1 MVSASSCTTAKVK
14 VAEPGQSL
22 ADDIARV
29 EAVRDALGPTG
40 QIRVDA
46 NAAWSLDEA
55 VTALTELSR
64 FTLEYAEQP
73 VASLTDMAILRRR
86 VDVKLAADESV
97 RNAEDPLRIAGL
109 EAADIVVLKVQPLGG
124 VRACLAVADA
134 CGLPVVVSSAIETS
148 VGIAAGLALAGA
160 LPELPYACGLATV
173 ALLDG
178 DVCSDSL
185 VAVDGTL
192 PVSLSAPEPDLIA
205 KVPRRRRDRR
215 LVGAP
220 PRRRPGRA
228 RCPLRTPARRAF
240 SLVLVDQLASYGVRH
255 AVVAPGSRSTPIA
268 LALIEHPQ
276 VAVHV
281 RIDERSAAY
290 LALGIAKASGEIVP
304 VLCTS
309 GTASVVLPRRGHG
322 GRPLMHP
329 AARAHRRPAA
339 RAPRDR
345 RQPDRR
351 AARTVWQR
359 GAMGAPTSACRTP
372 ARMPSRPGVGWSRE
386 IADLCLGHRVT
397 PAGPVHLNVPL
408 REPLTPVDDGN
419 RLPVRPRR

>member
-1 MVSASSCTTAKVK
+1 MTAHTFDIPMKTRFRGQERRRGMVLSGPAGWGEFSPFSDYDAEVASRWLAAAREAATHGWPEPLRTRIPVNTTVPAVGPEQAHAMVSASSCTTAKVK

-178 DVCSDSL
+178 DVCSHSL
-185 VAVDGTL
+185 VADDGTL

-205 KVPRRRRDRR
+205 KFRADDATAGWWQRR
-215 LVGAP
+215 LSDAQ
-220 PRRRPGRA
+220 A
-228 RCPLRTPARRAF
+228 
-240 SLVLVDQLASYGVRH
+240 VLDAQ
-255 AVVAPGSRSTPIA
+255 
-268 LALIEHPQ
+268 
-276 VAVHV
+276 
-281 RIDERSAAY
+281 
-290 LALGIAKASGEIVP
+290 
-304 VLCTS
+304 
-309 GTASVVLPRRGHG
+309 
-322 GRPLMHP
+322 
-329 AARAHRRPAA
+329 
-339 RAPRDR
+339 
-345 RQPDRR
+345 
-351 AARTVWQR
+351 
-359 GAMGAPTSACRTP
+359 
-372 ARMPSRPGVGWSRE
+372 
-386 IADLCLGHRVT
+386 
-397 PAGPVHLNVPL
+397 AGPNA
-408 REPLTPVDDGN
+408 G
-419 RLPVRPRR
+419 

>member
-1 MVSASSCTTAKVK
+1 MTAHTFDIPMKTRFRGQERRRGMVLSGPAGWGEFSPFSDYDAEVASRWLAAAREAATHGWPEPLRTRIPVNTTVPAVG
-14 VAEPGQSL
+14 PGQSL

-178 DVCSDSL
+178 DVCSHSL
-185 VAVDGTL
+185 VADDGTL

-205 KVPRRRRDRR
+205 KFRADDATAGWWQRR
-215 LVGAP
+215 LSDAQ
-220 PRRRPGRA
+220 A
-228 RCPLRTPARRAF
+228 
-240 SLVLVDQLASYGVRH
+240 VLDAQ
-255 AVVAPGSRSTPIA
+255 
-268 LALIEHPQ
+268 
-276 VAVHV
+276 
-281 RIDERSAAY
+281 
-290 LALGIAKASGEIVP
+290 
-304 VLCTS
+304 
-309 GTASVVLPRRGHG
+309 
-322 GRPLMHP
+322 
-329 AARAHRRPAA
+329 
-339 RAPRDR
+339 
-345 RQPDRR
+345 
-351 AARTVWQR
+351 
-359 GAMGAPTSACRTP
+359 
-372 ARMPSRPGVGWSRE
+372 
-386 IADLCLGHRVT
+386 
-397 PAGPVHLNVPL
+397 AGPNA
-408 REPLTPVDDGN
+408 G
-419 RLPVRPRR
+419 